1 MEFTQTIKIRFMIKI
16 ENLEY
21 ANGDRFIVEF
31 PKEIDINIGNITK
44 ITNPKFINGKWVD
57 ITIEFVEFFKNSTN
71 LYSMVDFLNNTNKLH
86 IDGYLFLLKINYL
99 DAKGVIRDTMNVY
112 VEEVLEV
119 DFGRLSIENNDFL
132 KQKIILKPL
141 KCERG

>member
-1 MEFTQTIKIRFMIKI
+1 MIKI

-57 ITIEFVEFFKNSTN
+57 ITIEFVELFKNSTN

>member
-1 MEFTQTIKIRFMIKI
+1 MIEI

-44 ITNPKFINGKWVD
+44 IINPKFINGKWVD

-99 DAKGVIRDTMNVY
+99 DAKGFIRDTMNVY
-112 VEEVLEV
+112 VEELLEV
-119 DFGRLSIENNDFL
+119 DFGCLSIENNDFL